1 MLLDR
6 YIGQTVLRA
15 FLLIA
20 AGLTALFSLLVFVE
34 QLALIGQGRYGLG
47 NALAYTALTA
57 PSRLLLLAPVCMLL
71 ATLLGLG
78 GLARHAELTAF
89 RGFGV
94 SEARIIGAVLKL
106 CVPIALALF
115 LLAQFVIPPAQLAAQ
130 REQAAALGNA
140 VADLAGGGFWVH
152 KGRIFLN
159 VRDFSGGNR
168 LTGIG
173 LYTLAPDGT
182 LLSFIA
188 ADRATIE
195 PDGSWALTG
204 VIRKQTG
211 NGRTETDSPPRL
223 LWKPFLSP
231 RQLRLLTMP
240 PQMMPPLTLLAYIR
254 ALKRQHQQAIL
265 YAQAFWSMVAVPI
278 ALFGMAL
285 IAAPFVFETRRSG
298 TAGRQIL
305 VGGLIGIVF
314 LLVQQIIGYLGILL
328 ALDPAGS
335 ALAPSL
341 VLAGLGAWLLERRHE
356 RLGPPFHLP
365 DPAQK
370 FRVGRFLRPEQN
382 QKQQGEAQDFEQ
394 KIQQR

>member
-6 YIGQTVLRA
+6 YIGWTVLRA

-20 AGLTALFSLLVFVE
+20 TGLTALFSLLVFVE

-47 NALAYTALTA
+47 NALAYTLLTA

-78 GLARHAELTAF
+78 GLGRHLELTAF
-89 RGFGV
+89 RSFGV

-106 CVPIALALF
+106 CLPIALALF

-140 VADLAGGGFWVH
+140 VPDLAGGGFWVH
-152 KGRIFLN
+152 KDGIFLN

-195 PDGSWALTG
+195 PDGRWALTG
-204 VIRKQTG
+204 VIRKQIRDSGTI
-211 NGRTETDSPPRL
+211 TDFPGLL
-223 LWKPFLSP
+223 LWKPFISP
-231 RQLRLLTMP
+231 RQLQLLTMP
-240 PQMMPPLTLLAYIR
+240 PQMMPPLTLFAYVH

-285 IAAPFVFETRRSG
+285 IAAPFVFGTRRSG

-328 ALDPAGS
+328 ALDPAAS
-335 ALAPSL
+335 ALAPSV
-341 VLAGLGAWLLERRHE
+341 VLAGSGAWLLDRGHE
-356 RLGPPFHLP
+356 RLAPPFRLP
-365 DPAQK
+365 DLPQK

-382 QKQQGEAQDFEQ
+382 QENQAEAGDFKE